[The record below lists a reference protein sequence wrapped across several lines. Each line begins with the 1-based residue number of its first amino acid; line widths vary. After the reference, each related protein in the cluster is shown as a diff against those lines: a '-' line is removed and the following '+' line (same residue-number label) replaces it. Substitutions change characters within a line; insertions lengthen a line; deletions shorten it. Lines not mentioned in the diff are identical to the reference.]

1 MFSTVQAKAY
11 SLDEFRGPRLRTT
24 SSSFSSSSNNSSD
37 QSFAKDW
44 KKSWKKNIVRS
55 KQNRTRI
62 RKGAKEVNGLS
73 SSRSRAIGVSES
85 DLRFAFRD
93 VGDFLGSF
101 GDEMDRM
108 SERGARQRLR
118 AIQKPTT
125 TNNNNN
131 NNTNKGYGGSSRKGS
146 GNDKTNDDKNADDE
160 AGVPKDVKTSF
171 EGESEDERIETNR
184 RRNFSLLEFTKR
196 RLVLFYVVVKT
207 LCMDS
212 FQMVVNVLRTRTA
225 KFLFSAAFFV
235 GTGFGIRTQHAKRHP
250 PPPTVKAVPYSTFLN
265 SVQKG
270 DVLKVKFEE
279 GTSRLL
285 FDVKPNSAMLVK
297 EKTNENVNTNTNA
310 NANTNINNNV
320 ITKRRYQT
328 RRVPGD
334 MNLIDR
340 LQKANVEFAA
350 VSPAI
355 STFASKG
362 ALATAFVWLP
372 IVPLLF
378 WLRGIVRKQNGLQDG
393 KKKKDARDDTKGPK
407 TTFKDVA
414 GVDEAKQELYELV
427 QMLRNEDR
435 YKEVR
440 HRLPAGCL
448 LVGPPG
454 TGKTLLARA
463 VAGEAGVAFFPVA
476 ASEFVELFV
485 GRGAARVRELFA
497 EARKKAPCVVFI
509 DELDAIGARRGAGL
523 NEERDQTL
531 NQMLVEMDGFNKA
544 AGVLVLAAT
553 NRPDA
558 LDPALTRPGR
568 LTRRVFVGPPTTSG
582 RAQILAVH
590 LRGMRL
596 REPMSQICETVAR
609 QTPGFTGAELANACN
624 EAALLAARNG
634 KDLCGIE
641 ELMEGVER
649 TRNGVGAGVW
659 GGGKV
664 DPSKVLG
671 DLRARFLGDFDDN
684 NDSGAGG
691 NDNNNNSSS
700 SSQRDSSSKFKSNNA
715 GSRKLKDEYLG
726 QGVSISQGPS

>member
-1 MFSTVQAKAY
+1 MAATRATTFSTRHHHRRRRRFV
-11 SLDEFRGPRLRTT
+11 
-24 SSSFSSSSNNSSD
+24 
-37 QSFAKDW
+37 
-44 KKSWKKNIVRS
+44 
-55 KQNRTRI
+55 
-62 RKGAKEVNGLS
+62 S
-73 SSRSRAIGVSES
+73 SSRCQKRSRHIRLLES
-85 DLRFAFRD
+85 I
-93 VGDFLGSF
+93 V
-101 GDEMDRM
+101 
-108 SERGARQRLR
+108 
-118 AIQKPTT
+118 IVPTT
-125 TNNNNN
+125 LQSKREYDDDDAFVVASGRNNDDFVVDDDDDG
-131 NNTNKGYGGSSRKGS
+131 TE
-146 GNDKTNDDKNADDE
+146 KTNDDAFSENKN
-160 AGVPKDVKTSF
+160 VPSDKVMHSF
-171 EGESEDERIETNR
+171 SEETEEEKMETNR
-184 RRNFSLLEFTKR
+184 RRNFSLIEFTKR
-196 RLVLFYVVVKT
+196 RVMLCLVVIKTIVVDAWRGIGWALKT
-207 LCMDS
+207 R
-212 FQMVVNVLRTRTA
+212 VA
-225 KFLFSAAFFV
+225 KFVLSAAFFI
-235 GTGFGIRTQHAKRHP
+235 GSGAGLRREHAKRHP
-250 PPPTVKAVPYSTFLN
+250 PAPAVKSVAYSTFLKA
-265 SVQKG
+265 VQKG
-270 DVLKVKFEE
+270 DVTKVRFEE
-279 GTSRLL
+279 GTTRLL
-285 FDVKPNSAMLVK
+285 FDVKESSSLVASNPTMKADAAVSATTLKKQHPPQQKYM
-297 EKTNENVNTNTNA
+297 
-310 NANTNINNNV
+310 
-320 ITKRRYQT
+320 KRRYQT
-328 RRVPGD
+328 RRLPNDVQ
-334 MNLIDR
+334 LIPK
-340 LQKANVEFAA
+340 LEKANVEFSA

-372 IVPLLF
+372 IIPLMF
-378 WLRGIVRKQNGLQDG
+378 WLRGIVRKQSGLQNG
-393 KKKKDARDDTKGPK
+393 KKKKNAQDDSKGPK

-427 QMLRNEDR
+427 QMLRNEER

-497 EARKKAPCVVFI
+497 EARKKSPCVVFI

-596 REPMSQICETVAR
+596 KEPLGQICEAVAR

-634 KDLCGIE
+634 KDACGYE

-659 GGGKV
+659 GGSKV
-664 DPSKVLG
+664 DPSKVLS
-671 DLRARFLGDFDDN
+671 DLRARFLGDFDVDGGTN
-684 NDSGAGG
+684 ILDANGSANTGGGESGSSPFAGVG
-691 NDNNNNSSS
+691 GVGG
-700 SSQRDSSSKFKSNNA
+700 A
-715 GSRKLKDEYLG
+715 PRKLKDEYLG

>member
-1 MFSTVQAKAY
+1 MGRRWFA
-11 SLDEFRGPRLRTT
+11 TT
-24 SSSFSSSSNNSSD
+24 ERD
-37 QSFAKDW
+37 
-44 KKSWKKNIVRS
+44 
-55 KQNRTRI
+55 
-62 RKGAKEVNGLS
+62 
-73 SSRSRAIGVSES
+73 
-85 DLRFAFRD
+85 D
-93 VGDFLGSF
+93 VGDV
-101 GDEMDRM
+101 DE
-108 SERGARQRLR
+108 A
-118 AIQKPTT
+118 
-125 TNNNNN
+125 
-131 NNTNKGYGGSSRKGS
+131 
-146 GNDKTNDDKNADDE
+146 KNADTTENDGFSNE
-160 AGVPKDVKTSF
+160 NNVPSDVMNSF
-171 EGESEDERIETNR
+171 SEETEEEKVETNR
-184 RRNFSLLEFTKR
+184 RRNFSLIDFTKR
-196 RLVLFYVVVKT
+196 RVTLFLVVMKT
-207 LCMDS
+207 VILDAWRA
-212 FQMVVNVLRTRTA
+212 VGWVLKTRLA
-225 KFLFSAAFFV
+225 KFVLSAAFFI
-235 GTGFGIRTQHAKRHP
+235 GSGAGIRREHAKRHP
-250 PPPTVKAVPYSTFLN
+250 PAPAVKSVAYSTFLKA
-265 SVQKG
+265 VQKG
-270 DVLKVKFEE
+270 DVTKVRFEE
-279 GTSRLL
+279 GTTRLL
-285 FDVKPNSAMLVK
+285 FDVKESSSLVASNPTTKADAAVSATTLKKQHPPQQKYM
-297 EKTNENVNTNTNA
+297 
-310 NANTNINNNV
+310 
-320 ITKRRYQT
+320 KRRYQT
-328 RRVPGD
+328 RRLPNDVQ
-334 MNLIDR
+334 LIPK
-340 LQKANVEFAA
+340 LEKANVEFSA

-372 IVPLLF
+372 IIPLMF
-378 WLRGIVRKQNGLQDG
+378 WLRGIVRKQSGLQNG
-393 KKKKDARDDTKGPK
+393 KKKKNAQDDSKGPK

-427 QMLRNEDR
+427 QMLRNEER

-497 EARKKAPCVVFI
+497 EARKKSPCVVFI

-596 REPMSQICETVAR
+596 KEPLGQICEAVAR

-634 KDLCGIE
+634 KEACGYE

-659 GGGKV
+659 GGSKV
-664 DPSKVLG
+664 DPSKVLS
-671 DLRARFLGDFDDN
+671 DLRARFLGDFDVDGTN
-684 NDSGAGG
+684 ILDANGSANGESGSLRFAGG
-691 NDNNNNSSS
+691 GGGGG
-700 SSQRDSSSKFKSNNA
+700 A
-715 GSRKLKDEYLG
+715 PRKLKDEYLG

>member
-1 MFSTVQAKAY
+1 MAATQRATTFFSTRHHCRRRRRFV
-11 SLDEFRGPRLRTT
+11 
-24 SSSFSSSSNNSSD
+24 
-37 QSFAKDW
+37 
-44 KKSWKKNIVRS
+44 
-55 KQNRTRI
+55 
-62 RKGAKEVNGLS
+62 S
-73 SSRSRAIGVSES
+73 SSRCQKRSRHIRLLES
-85 DLRFAFRD
+85 I
-93 VGDFLGSF
+93 V
-101 GDEMDRM
+101 
-108 SERGARQRLR
+108 
-118 AIQKPTT
+118 IVPTT
-125 TNNNNN
+125 LQSKREYDDDDAFVVASGRNNDDFVVDDDDDG
-131 NNTNKGYGGSSRKGS
+131 TE
-146 GNDKTNDDKNADDE
+146 KTNDDAFSENKN
-160 AGVPKDVKTSF
+160 VPSDKVMHSF
-171 EGESEDERIETNR
+171 SEETEEEKMETNR
-184 RRNFSLLEFTKR
+184 RRNFSLIEFTKR
-196 RLVLFYVVVKT
+196 RVMLCLVVIKT
-207 LCMDS
+207 IIVDAWRGIGWALK
-212 FQMVVNVLRTRTA
+212 TRVA
-225 KFLFSAAFFV
+225 KFVLSAAFFI
-235 GTGFGIRTQHAKRHP
+235 GSGAGLRREHAKRHP
-250 PPPTVKAVPYSTFLN
+250 PAPAVKSVAYSTFLKA
-265 SVQKG
+265 VQKG
-270 DVLKVKFEE
+270 DVTKVRFEE
-279 GTSRLL
+279 GTTRLL
-285 FDVKPNSAMLVK
+285 FDVKESSSLVASNPTMKADAAVSATTLKKQHPPQQKYM
-297 EKTNENVNTNTNA
+297 
-310 NANTNINNNV
+310 
-320 ITKRRYQT
+320 KRRYQT
-328 RRVPGD
+328 RRLPNDVQ
-334 MNLIDR
+334 LIPK
-340 LQKANVEFAA
+340 LEKANVEFSA

-372 IVPLLF
+372 IIPLMF
-378 WLRGIVRKQNGLQDG
+378 WLRGIVRKQSGLQNG
-393 KKKKDARDDTKGPK
+393 KKKKNAQDDSKGPK

-427 QMLRNEDR
+427 QMLRNEER

-497 EARKKAPCVVFI
+497 EARKKSPCVVFI

-596 REPMSQICETVAR
+596 KEPLGQICEAVAR

-634 KDLCGIE
+634 KDACGYE

-659 GGGKV
+659 GGSKV
-664 DPSKVLG
+664 DPSKVLS
-671 DLRARFLGDFDDN
+671 DLRARFLGDFDVDGGTN
-684 NDSGAGG
+684 ILDANGLANTGGGESGSSPFAGVG
-691 NDNNNNSSS
+691 GVGG
-700 SSQRDSSSKFKSNNA
+700 A
-715 GSRKLKDEYLG
+715 PRKLKDEYLG

>member
-1 MFSTVQAKAY
+1 MAATQRATTFFSTRHHCRRRRRFV
-11 SLDEFRGPRLRTT
+11 
-24 SSSFSSSSNNSSD
+24 
-37 QSFAKDW
+37 
-44 KKSWKKNIVRS
+44 
-55 KQNRTRI
+55 
-62 RKGAKEVNGLS
+62 S
-73 SSRSRAIGVSES
+73 SSRCQKRSRHIRLLES
-85 DLRFAFRD
+85 I
-93 VGDFLGSF
+93 V
-101 GDEMDRM
+101 
-108 SERGARQRLR
+108 
-118 AIQKPTT
+118 IVPTT
-125 TNNNNN
+125 LQSKREYDDDDAFVVASGRNNDDFVVDDDDDG
-131 NNTNKGYGGSSRKGS
+131 TE
-146 GNDKTNDDKNADDE
+146 KTNDDAFSENKN
-160 AGVPKDVKTSF
+160 VPSDKVMHSF
-171 EGESEDERIETNR
+171 SEETEEEKMETNR
-184 RRNFSLLEFTKR
+184 RRNFSLIEFTKR
-196 RLVLFYVVVKT
+196 RVMLCLVVIKTIVVDAWRGIGWALKT
-207 LCMDS
+207 R
-212 FQMVVNVLRTRTA
+212 VA
-225 KFLFSAAFFV
+225 KFVLSAAFFI
-235 GTGFGIRTQHAKRHP
+235 GSGAGLRREHAKRHP
-250 PPPTVKAVPYSTFLN
+250 PAPAVKSVAYSTFLKA
-265 SVQKG
+265 VQKG
-270 DVLKVKFEE
+270 DVTKVRFEE
-279 GTSRLL
+279 GTTRLL
-285 FDVKPNSAMLVK
+285 FDVKESSSLVASNPTMKADAAVSATTLKKQRPPQQKYM
-297 EKTNENVNTNTNA
+297 
-310 NANTNINNNV
+310 
-320 ITKRRYQT
+320 KRRYQT
-328 RRVPGD
+328 RRLPNDVQ
-334 MNLIDR
+334 LIPK
-340 LQKANVEFAA
+340 LEKANVEFSA

-372 IVPLLF
+372 IIPLMF
-378 WLRGIVRKQNGLQDG
+378 WLRGIVRKQSGLQNG
-393 KKKKDARDDTKGPK
+393 KKKKNAQDDSKGPK

-427 QMLRNEDR
+427 QMLRNEER

-497 EARKKAPCVVFI
+497 EARKKSPCVVFI

-596 REPMSQICETVAR
+596 KEPLGQICEAVAR

-634 KDLCGIE
+634 KDACGYE

-659 GGGKV
+659 GGSKV
-664 DPSKVLG
+664 DPSKVLS
-671 DLRARFLGDFDDN
+671 DLRARFLGDFDVDGGTN
-684 NDSGAGG
+684 ILDANGSANTGGGESGSSPFAGVG
-691 NDNNNNSSS
+691 GVGG
-700 SSQRDSSSKFKSNNA
+700 A
-715 GSRKLKDEYLG
+715 PRKLKDEYLG

>member
-1 MFSTVQAKAY
+1 MAATRAYTTFSTRFHHHHPNNTRRFVSSRCQKRSRQIRLLESIVIVPTTQSKREYDDDDAFVVAKA
-11 SLDEFRGPRLRTT
+11 
-24 SSSFSSSSNNSSD
+24 
-37 QSFAKDW
+37 
-44 KKSWKKNIVRS
+44 
-55 KQNRTRI
+55 
-62 RKGAKEVNGLS
+62 
-73 SSRSRAIGVSES
+73 
-85 DLRFAFRD
+85 
-93 VGDFLGSF
+93 
-101 GDEMDRM
+101 
-108 SERGARQRLR
+108 
-118 AIQKPTT
+118 TT
-125 TNNNNN
+125 TGRNDDDFVVDDDDGTEKTDDAFSENNPH
-131 NNTNKGYGGSSRKGS
+131 
-146 GNDKTNDDKNADDE
+146 DDDKNV
-160 AGVPKDVKTSF
+160 VPSDVMHSF
-171 EGESEDERIETNR
+171 SEETEEEKMETNR
-184 RRNFSLLEFTKR
+184 RRNFSLIEFTKR
-196 RLVLFYVVVKT
+196 RVMLCLVVIKTIVVDAWRGIGWALKT
-207 LCMDS
+207 R
-212 FQMVVNVLRTRTA
+212 VA
-225 KFLFSAAFFV
+225 KFVLSAAFFI
-235 GTGFGIRTQHAKRHP
+235 GSGAGLRREHAKRHP
-250 PPPTVKAVPYSTFLN
+250 PAPAVKSVAYSTFLKA
-265 SVQKG
+265 VQKG
-270 DVLKVKFEE
+270 DVTKVRFEE
-279 GTSRLL
+279 GTTRLL
-285 FDVKPNSAMLVK
+285 FDVKESSSLVASNPTMKADAAVSATTLKKQRPPQQKYM
-297 EKTNENVNTNTNA
+297 
-310 NANTNINNNV
+310 
-320 ITKRRYQT
+320 KRRYQT
-328 RRVPGD
+328 RRLPNDVQ
-334 MNLIDR
+334 LIPK
-340 LQKANVEFAA
+340 LEKANVEFSA

-372 IVPLLF
+372 IIPLMF
-378 WLRGIVRKQNGLQDG
+378 WLRGIVRKQSGLQNG
-393 KKKKDARDDTKGPK
+393 KKKKNAQDDSKGPK

-427 QMLRNEDR
+427 QMLRNEER

-497 EARKKAPCVVFI
+497 EARKKSPCVVFI

-596 REPMSQICETVAR
+596 KEPLGQICEAVAR

-634 KDLCGIE
+634 KDACGYE

-659 GGGKV
+659 GGSKV
-664 DPSKVLG
+664 DPSKVLS
-671 DLRARFLGDFDDN
+671 DLRARFLGDFDVDGGTN
-684 NDSGAGG
+684 ILDANGLANTGGGESGSSPFAGVG
-691 NDNNNNSSS
+691 GVGG
-700 SSQRDSSSKFKSNNA
+700 A
-715 GSRKLKDEYLG
+715 PRKLKDEYLG

>member
-1 MFSTVQAKAY
+1 MGAENASREVCVVGGVFYRERSGSSARTREAASAGAGGEERRVFDVFESGAERRRDESEIRRRDDEVTLRREGIVVVGRVESDDESGRRGLGDDFEKA
-11 SLDEFRGPRLRTT
+11 T
-24 SSSFSSSSNNSSD
+24 SSATEIHETKVPNETI
-37 QSFAKDW
+37 AKRRAVDS
-44 KKSWKKNIVRS
+44 KARKSKRGIL
-55 KQNRTRI
+55 
-62 RKGAKEVNGLS
+62 G
-73 SSRSRAIGVSES
+73 GVSCHLDVRVERRVSYRVRVAS
-85 DLRFAFRD
+85 DYPF
-93 VGDFLGSF
+93 
-101 GDEMDRM
+101 
-108 SERGARQRLR
+108 
-118 AIQKPTT
+118 
-125 TNNNNN
+125 
-131 NNTNKGYGGSSRKGS
+131 
-146 GNDKTNDDKNADDE
+146 
-160 AGVPKDVKTSF
+160 
-171 EGESEDERIETNR
+171 
-184 RRNFSLLEFTKR
+184 
-196 RLVLFYVVVKT
+196 
-207 LCMDS
+207 
-212 FQMVVNVLRTRTA
+212 NVL
-225 KFLFSAAFFV
+225 V
-235 GTGFGIRTQHAKRHP
+235 VRHRP
-250 PPPTVKAVPYSTFLN
+250 
-265 SVQKG
+265 
-270 DVLKVKFEE
+270 
-279 GTSRLL
+279 
-285 FDVKPNSAMLVK
+285 
-297 EKTNENVNTNTNA
+297 
-310 NANTNINNNV
+310 
-320 ITKRRYQT
+320 
-328 RRVPGD
+328 
-334 MNLIDR
+334 
-340 LQKANVEFAA
+340 
-350 VSPAI
+350 
-355 STFASKG
+355 
-362 ALATAFVWLP
+362 
-372 IVPLLF
+372 
-378 WLRGIVRKQNGLQDG
+378 KQSGLQNG
-393 KKKKDARDDTKGPK
+393 KKKKNAQDDSKGPK

-427 QMLRNEDR
+427 QMLRNEER

-497 EARKKAPCVVFI
+497 EARKKSPCVVFI

-596 REPMSQICETVAR
+596 KEPLGQICEAVAR

-634 KDLCGIE
+634 KDACGYE

-659 GGGKV
+659 GGSKV
-664 DPSKVLG
+664 DPSKVLS
-671 DLRARFLGDFDDN
+671 DLRARFLGDFDVDGGTN
-684 NDSGAGG
+684 ILDANGSANTGGGESGSSPFAGVG
-691 NDNNNNSSS
+691 GGG
-700 SSQRDSSSKFKSNNA
+700 A
-715 GSRKLKDEYLG
+715 PRKLKDEYLG

>member
-1 MFSTVQAKAY
+1 MLSRP
-11 SLDEFRGPRLRTT
+11 LP
-24 SSSFSSSSNNSSD
+24 SSSFLVHNRKRNQRLDASSSTCLLAPSASRTRGFIIRRETATASTRRRKRRANDVVLLESSRSAGVFASSSSSSRAPD
-37 QSFAKDW
+37 DAFGRDAHHHQLLLGKRVQLIASSSSF
-44 KKSWKKNIVRS
+44 RR
-55 KQNRTRI
+55 QNRTRTC
-62 RKGAKEVNGLS
+62 
-73 SSRSRAIGVSES
+73 AIKSTN
-85 DLRFAFRD
+85 D
-93 VGDFLGSF
+93 
-101 GDEMDRM
+101 
-108 SERGARQRLR
+108 
-118 AIQKPTT
+118 
-125 TNNNNN
+125 NNNNN
-131 NNTNKGYGGSSRKGS
+131 NNSNGKK
-146 GNDKTNDDKNADDE
+146 KNALKDE
-160 AGVPKDVKTSF
+160 SEKNKEEDPNVPSDVKNSF
-171 EGESEDERIETNR
+171 SEETEEEKFETNR

-196 RLVLFYVVVKT
+196 RVKLFFVIVQTVFSDAFKSVG
-207 LCMDS
+207 M
-212 FQMVVNVLRTRTA
+212 VLRTRLA
-225 KFLFSAAFFV
+225 KFILSLAFFV
-235 GTGFGIRTQHAKRHP
+235 GSGLGIRNEHAKRHP
-250 PPPTVKAVPYSTFLN
+250 PAPAVKSVPYSTFLK

-270 DVLKVKFEE
+270 EVTKVRFEE
-279 GTSRLL
+279 GTTRLL
-285 FDVKPNSAMLVK
+285 FDVKESSSLVLSSASSSSAKQATTEGASKQRGLQSTTTQKYM
-297 EKTNENVNTNTNA
+297 
-310 NANTNINNNV
+310 
-320 ITKRRYQT
+320 KRRYQT
-328 RRVPGD
+328 RRLPND
-334 MNLIDR
+334 LQLISK
-340 LQKANVEFAA
+340 LEKANVEFSA

-372 IVPLLF
+372 IIPLLF

-393 KKKKDARDDTKGPK
+393 KKKKDARDDSKGPK

-427 QMLRNEDR
+427 QMLRNEER

-596 REPMSQICETVAR
+596 KEPLGQICEAVAR

-634 KDLCGIE
+634 KDACGYE

-664 DPSKVLG
+664 DPSKVLS
-671 DLRARFLGDFDDN
+671 DLRARFLGDFDPLDT
-684 NDSGAGG
+684 
-691 NDNNNNSSS
+691 NNNNTSDTSNSS
-700 SSQRDSSSKFKSNNA
+700 DISNRGGRGGGG
-715 GSRKLKDEYLG
+715 GSRLKDEYLG

>member
-1 MFSTVQAKAY
+1 M
-11 SLDEFRGPRLRTT
+11 PRR
-24 SSSFSSSSNNSSD
+24 D
-37 QSFAKDW
+37 
-44 KKSWKKNIVRS
+44 KNDRRDAW
-55 KQNRTRI
+55 Q
-62 RKGAKEVNGLS
+62 G
-73 SSRSRAIGVSES
+73 IGVT
-85 DLRFAFRD
+85 L
-93 VGDFLGSF
+93 
-101 GDEMDRM
+101 
-108 SERGARQRLR
+108 
-118 AIQKPTT
+118 
-125 TNNNNN
+125 
-131 NNTNKGYGGSSRKGS
+131 
-146 GNDKTNDDKNADDE
+146 KTR
-160 AGVPKDVKTSF
+160 V
-171 EGESEDERIETNR
+171 
-184 RRNFSLLEFTKR
+184 
-196 RLVLFYVVVKT
+196 
-207 LCMDS
+207 
-212 FQMVVNVLRTRTA
+212 A
-225 KFLFSAAFFV
+225 KFVLSAAFSIGSGQV
-235 GTGFGIRTQHAKRHP
+235 LARTAASAAP
-250 PPPTVKAVPYSTFLN
+250 GEGVAYSTFLKA
-265 SVQKG
+265 VPKG
-270 DVLKVKFEE
+270 DVTKTRFE
-279 GTSRLL
+279 GTTRLL
-285 FDVKPNSAMLVK
+285 FDVKESSSLVASNPTMKADAAVSATTLKKQRPPQQKYM
-297 EKTNENVNTNTNA
+297 
-310 NANTNINNNV
+310 
-320 ITKRRYQT
+320 KRRYQT
-328 RRVPGD
+328 RRLPNDVQ
-334 MNLIDR
+334 LIPK
-340 LQKANVEFAA
+340 LEKANVEFSA

-372 IVPLLF
+372 IIPLMF
-378 WLRGIVRKQNGLQDG
+378 WLRGIVRKQSGLQNG
-393 KKKKDARDDTKGPK
+393 KKKKNAQDDSKGPK

-427 QMLRNEDR
+427 QMLRNEER

-497 EARKKAPCVVFI
+497 EARKKSPCVVFI

-596 REPMSQICETVAR
+596 KEPLGQICEAVAR

-634 KDLCGIE
+634 KDACGYE

-659 GGGKV
+659 GGSKV
-664 DPSKVLG
+664 DPSKVLS
-671 DLRARFLGDFDDN
+671 DLRARFLGDFDVDGGTN
-684 NDSGAGG
+684 ILDANGSANTGGGESGSSPLGTAASAARRE
-691 NDNNNNSSS
+691 NS
-700 SSQRDSSSKFKSNNA
+700 KTNIWVKA
-715 GSRKLKDEYLG
+715 
-726 QGVSISQGPS
+726 

>member
-1 MFSTVQAKAY
+1 MAATRATTFSTRHHCRRRRRFV
-11 SLDEFRGPRLRTT
+11 
-24 SSSFSSSSNNSSD
+24 
-37 QSFAKDW
+37 
-44 KKSWKKNIVRS
+44 
-55 KQNRTRI
+55 
-62 RKGAKEVNGLS
+62 S
-73 SSRSRAIGVSES
+73 SSRCQKRSRHIRLLES
-85 DLRFAFRD
+85 I
-93 VGDFLGSF
+93 V
-101 GDEMDRM
+101 
-108 SERGARQRLR
+108 
-118 AIQKPTT
+118 IVPTT
-125 TNNNNN
+125 LQSKREYDDDDAFVVASGRNNDDFVVDDDDDG
-131 NNTNKGYGGSSRKGS
+131 TE
-146 GNDKTNDDKNADDE
+146 KTNDDAFSENKN
-160 AGVPKDVKTSF
+160 VPSDKVMHSF
-171 EGESEDERIETNR
+171 SEETEEEKMETNR
-184 RRNFSLLEFTKR
+184 RRNFSLIEFTKR
-196 RLVLFYVVVKT
+196 RVMLCLVVIKTIVVDAWRGIGWALKT
-207 LCMDS
+207 R
-212 FQMVVNVLRTRTA
+212 VA
-225 KFLFSAAFFV
+225 KFVLSAAFFI
-235 GTGFGIRTQHAKRHP
+235 GSGAGLRREHAKRHP
-250 PPPTVKAVPYSTFLN
+250 PAPAVKSVAYSTFLKA
-265 SVQKG
+265 VQKG
-270 DVLKVKFEE
+270 DVTKVRFEE
-279 GTSRLL
+279 GTTRLL
-285 FDVKPNSAMLVK
+285 FDVKESSSLVASNPTMKADAAVSATTLKKQRPPQQKYM
-297 EKTNENVNTNTNA
+297 
-310 NANTNINNNV
+310 
-320 ITKRRYQT
+320 KRRYQT
-328 RRVPGD
+328 RRLPNDVQ
-334 MNLIDR
+334 LIPK
-340 LQKANVEFAA
+340 LEKANVEFSA

-372 IVPLLF
+372 IIPLMF
-378 WLRGIVRKQNGLQDG
+378 WLRGIVRKQSGLQNG
-393 KKKKDARDDTKGPK
+393 KKKKNAQDDSKGPK

-427 QMLRNEDR
+427 QMLRNEER

-497 EARKKAPCVVFI
+497 EARKKSPCVVFI

-596 REPMSQICETVAR
+596 KEPLGQICEAVAR

-634 KDLCGIE
+634 KDACGYE

-659 GGGKV
+659 GGSKV
-664 DPSKVLG
+664 DPSKVLS
-671 DLRARFLGDFDDN
+671 DLRARFLGDFDVDGGTN
-684 NDSGAGG
+684 ILDANGSANTGGGESGSSPFAGVG
-691 NDNNNNSSS
+691 GVGG
-700 SSQRDSSSKFKSNNA
+700 A
-715 GSRKLKDEYLG
+715 PRKLKDEYLG

>member
-1 MFSTVQAKAY
+1 MVMAATRA
-11 SLDEFRGPRLRTT
+11 TT
-24 SSSFSSSSNNSSD
+24 LTTTLCLSSFSKSRCFHPNNT
-37 QSFAKDW
+37 
-44 KKSWKKNIVRS
+44 N
-55 KQNRTRI
+55 
-62 RKGAKEVNGLS
+62 
-73 SSRSRAIGVSES
+73 
-85 DLRFAFRD
+85 
-93 VGDFLGSF
+93 
-101 GDEMDRM
+101 
-108 SERGARQRLR
+108 
-118 AIQKPTT
+118 
-125 TNNNNN
+125 TNNNRFCRRQSRFV
-131 NNTNKGYGGSSRKGS
+131 SSRQRRRSRRLESSAFVVATTTKGRREDDNVVDDDVTTEKDYDDDAFS
-146 GNDKTNDDKNADDE
+146 TKNENQPIIDDK
-160 AGVPKDVKTSF
+160 VPSDVIESF
-171 EGESEDERIETNR
+171 SEETEEEKVETNR
-184 RRNFSLLEFTKR
+184 RRNFSLIEFTKR
-196 RLVLFYVVVKT
+196 RVTLFLVVIKT
-207 LCMDS
+207 VIVDAWRGIGWALK
-212 FQMVVNVLRTRTA
+212 TRLA
-225 KFLFSAAFFV
+225 KFVLAAAFFI
-235 GTGFGIRTQHAKRHP
+235 GSGAGLRREHAKRHP
-250 PPPTVKAVPYSTFLN
+250 PAPAVKSVAYSTFLKA
-265 SVQKG
+265 VQKG
-270 DVLKVKFEE
+270 DVTKVRFEE
-279 GTSRLL
+279 GTTRLL
-285 FDVKPNSAMLVK
+285 FDVKESSSLVASNPTTKADAAVSATTLKKQHPPQQKYM
-297 EKTNENVNTNTNA
+297 
-310 NANTNINNNV
+310 
-320 ITKRRYQT
+320 KRRYQT
-328 RRVPGD
+328 RRLPNDVQ
-334 MNLIDR
+334 LIPK
-340 LQKANVEFAA
+340 LEKANVEFSA

-372 IVPLLF
+372 IIPLMF
-378 WLRGIVRKQNGLQDG
+378 WLRGIVRKQSGLQNG
-393 KKKKDARDDTKGPK
+393 KKKKNAQDDSKGPK

-427 QMLRNEDR
+427 QMLRNEER

-497 EARKKAPCVVFI
+497 EARKKSPCVVFI

-596 REPMSQICETVAR
+596 KEPLGQICEAVAR

-634 KDLCGIE
+634 KEACGYE

-659 GGGKV
+659 GGSKV
-664 DPSKVLG
+664 DPSKVLS
-671 DLRARFLGDFDDN
+671 DLRARFLGDFDVDGTN
-684 NDSGAGG
+684 ILDANGSANGGEGVGGGGGLGGAP
-691 NDNNNNSSS
+691 
-700 SSQRDSSSKFKSNNA
+700 
-715 GSRKLKDEYLG
+715 RKLKDEYLG

>member
-1 MFSTVQAKAY
+1 MLSRPL
-11 SLDEFRGPRLRTT
+11 S
-24 SSSFSSSSNNSSD
+24 SSSFLVHNRKRNQRLDASSSTCLLAPSASRTRGFIIRRETATASTRRRKRRANDVVLLESSRSARVFASSSSSSRAPD
-37 QSFAKDW
+37 DAFGRDAHHHQLLLGKRVQLIASSSSF
-44 KKSWKKNIVRS
+44 RR
-55 KQNRTRI
+55 QNRTRTC
-62 RKGAKEVNGLS
+62 
-73 SSRSRAIGVSES
+73 AIKSTN
-85 DLRFAFRD
+85 D
-93 VGDFLGSF
+93 
-101 GDEMDRM
+101 
-108 SERGARQRLR
+108 
-118 AIQKPTT
+118 
-125 TNNNNN
+125 NNNNN
-131 NNTNKGYGGSSRKGS
+131 NNSNGKK
-146 GNDKTNDDKNADDE
+146 KNALKDE
-160 AGVPKDVKTSF
+160 SEKNKEEDPNVPSDVKNSF
-171 EGESEDERIETNR
+171 SEETEEEKFETNR

-196 RLVLFYVVVKT
+196 RVKLFFVIVQTVFSDAFKSVG
-207 LCMDS
+207 M
-212 FQMVVNVLRTRTA
+212 VLRTRLA
-225 KFLFSAAFFV
+225 KFILSLAFFV
-235 GTGFGIRTQHAKRHP
+235 GSGLGIRNEHAKRHP
-250 PPPTVKAVPYSTFLN
+250 PAPAVKSVPYSTFLK

-270 DVLKVKFEE
+270 EVTKVRFEE
-279 GTSRLL
+279 GTTRLL
-285 FDVKPNSAMLVK
+285 FDVKESSSLVLSSASSSSAKQATTEGASKQRVLQSTTTQKYM
-297 EKTNENVNTNTNA
+297 
-310 NANTNINNNV
+310 
-320 ITKRRYQT
+320 KRRYQT
-328 RRVPGD
+328 RRLPND
-334 MNLIDR
+334 LQLISK
-340 LQKANVEFAA
+340 LEKANVEFSA

-372 IVPLLF
+372 IIPLLF

-393 KKKKDARDDTKGPK
+393 KKKKDARDDSKGPK

-427 QMLRNEDR
+427 QMLRNEER

-596 REPMSQICETVAR
+596 KEPLGQICEAVAR

-634 KDLCGIE
+634 KDACGYE

-664 DPSKVLG
+664 DPSKVLS
-671 DLRARFLGDFDDN
+671 DLRARFLGDFDPLDT
-684 NDSGAGG
+684 
-691 NDNNNNSSS
+691 NNNNTSDTSNSS
-700 SSQRDSSSKFKSNNA
+700 DISNRGGRGGGG
-715 GSRKLKDEYLG
+715 GSRLKDEYLG

>member
-1 MFSTVQAKAY
+1 MLSRP
-11 SLDEFRGPRLRTT
+11 LP
-24 SSSFSSSSNNSSD
+24 SSSFLVRNRNQRLDASTCLLAPSSSSRTRGFIIRRETATAWTRRRKRRANDVVLLEGFSRSAGVFASCSSSSRAPD
-37 QSFAKDW
+37 DDAFGRDAHHHHHQLLLGKRVQLNASSSSF
-44 KKSWKKNIVRS
+44 RR
-55 KQNRTRI
+55 QNRTRT
-62 RKGAKEVNGLS
+62 
-73 SSRSRAIGVSES
+73 RAIKSAN
-85 DLRFAFRD
+85 D
-93 VGDFLGSF
+93 
-101 GDEMDRM
+101 
-108 SERGARQRLR
+108 
-118 AIQKPTT
+118 
-125 TNNNNN
+125 NNNNN
-131 NNTNKGYGGSSRKGS
+131 NGKK
-146 GNDKTNDDKNADDE
+146 KNALKDE
-160 AGVPKDVKTSF
+160 NEKDKEEDPNVPSDVKNSF
-171 EGESEDERIETNR
+171 SEETEEEKFETNR

-196 RLVLFYVVVKT
+196 RVKLFFVIVQTVFSDAFKSVG
-207 LCMDS
+207 M
-212 FQMVVNVLRTRTA
+212 VLRTRLA
-225 KFLFSAAFFV
+225 KFILSLAFFV
-235 GTGFGIRTQHAKRHP
+235 GSGLGIRNEHAKRHP
-250 PPPTVKAVPYSTFLN
+250 PAPAVKSVPYSTFLK

-270 DVLKVKFEE
+270 EVTKVRFEE
-279 GTSRLL
+279 GTTRLL
-285 FDVKPNSAMLVK
+285 FDVKESSSLVLSSASSSSAKQATTEGASKQRGLQSTTTQKYM
-297 EKTNENVNTNTNA
+297 
-310 NANTNINNNV
+310 
-320 ITKRRYQT
+320 KRRYQT
-328 RRVPGD
+328 RRLPND
-334 MNLIDR
+334 LQLISK
-340 LQKANVEFAA
+340 LEKANVEFSA

-372 IVPLLF
+372 IIPLLF

-393 KKKKDARDDTKGPK
+393 KKKKNARDDSKGPK

-427 QMLRNEDR
+427 QMLRNEER

-596 REPMSQICETVAR
+596 KEPLGQICEAVAR

-634 KDLCGIE
+634 KDACGYE

-664 DPSKVLG
+664 DPSKVLS
-671 DLRARFLGDFDDN
+671 DLRARFLGDFDPLDT
-684 NDSGAGG
+684 
-691 NDNNNNSSS
+691 NNNNNTSDTSNSS
-700 SSQRDSSSKFKSNNA
+700 DISNRGGRGGGGG
-715 GSRKLKDEYLG
+715 GSRLKDEYLG

>member
-1 MFSTVQAKAY
+1 MSYLLSPKIRQKSSHRIHQKSTRLALCCAVLSAKTHKSDDLMATTRIATTFFSTRHHCRRRRRFV
-11 SLDEFRGPRLRTT
+11 
-24 SSSFSSSSNNSSD
+24 
-37 QSFAKDW
+37 
-44 KKSWKKNIVRS
+44 
-55 KQNRTRI
+55 
-62 RKGAKEVNGLS
+62 S
-73 SSRSRAIGVSES
+73 SSRCQKRSRHIRLLES
-85 DLRFAFRD
+85 I
-93 VGDFLGSF
+93 V
-101 GDEMDRM
+101 
-108 SERGARQRLR
+108 
-118 AIQKPTT
+118 IVPTT
-125 TNNNNN
+125 LQSKREYDDDDAFVVASGRNNDDFVVDDDDDG
-131 NNTNKGYGGSSRKGS
+131 TE
-146 GNDKTNDDKNADDE
+146 KTNDDAFSENKN
-160 AGVPKDVKTSF
+160 VPSDKVMHSF
-171 EGESEDERIETNR
+171 SEETEEEKMETNR
-184 RRNFSLLEFTKR
+184 RRNFSLIEFTKR
-196 RLVLFYVVVKT
+196 RVMLCLVVIKTIVVDAWRGIGWALKT
-207 LCMDS
+207 R
-212 FQMVVNVLRTRTA
+212 VA
-225 KFLFSAAFFV
+225 KFVLSAAFFI
-235 GTGFGIRTQHAKRHP
+235 GSGAGLRREHAKRHP
-250 PPPTVKAVPYSTFLN
+250 PAPAVKSVAYSTFLKA
-265 SVQKG
+265 VQKG
-270 DVLKVKFEE
+270 DVTKVRFEE
-279 GTSRLL
+279 GTTRLL
-285 FDVKPNSAMLVK
+285 FDVKESSSLVASNPTIKADAAVSATTLKKQHPPQQKYM
-297 EKTNENVNTNTNA
+297 
-310 NANTNINNNV
+310 
-320 ITKRRYQT
+320 KRRYQT
-328 RRVPGD
+328 RRLPNDVQ
-334 MNLIDR
+334 LIPK
-340 LQKANVEFAA
+340 LEKANVEFSA

-372 IVPLLF
+372 IIPLMF
-378 WLRGIVRKQNGLQDG
+378 WLRGIVRKQSGLQNG
-393 KKKKDARDDTKGPK
+393 KKKKNAQDDSKGPK

-427 QMLRNEDR
+427 QMLRNEER

-497 EARKKAPCVVFI
+497 EARKKSPCVVFI

-596 REPMSQICETVAR
+596 KEPLGQICEAVAR

-634 KDLCGIE
+634 KDACGYE

-659 GGGKV
+659 GGSKV
-664 DPSKVLG
+664 DPSKVLS
-671 DLRARFLGDFDDN
+671 DLRARFLGDFDVDGGTN
-684 NDSGAGG
+684 ILDANGSANTGGGESGSSPFAGVG
-691 NDNNNNSSS
+691 GVGG
-700 SSQRDSSSKFKSNNA
+700 A
-715 GSRKLKDEYLG
+715 PRKLKDEYLG

>member
-1 MFSTVQAKAY
+1 MMMAATRA
-11 SLDEFRGPRLRTT
+11 TT
-24 SSSFSSSSNNSSD
+24 LTTTLCLSSFSKSRCFHPNNT
-37 QSFAKDW
+37 
-44 KKSWKKNIVRS
+44 N
-55 KQNRTRI
+55 
-62 RKGAKEVNGLS
+62 
-73 SSRSRAIGVSES
+73 
-85 DLRFAFRD
+85 
-93 VGDFLGSF
+93 
-101 GDEMDRM
+101 
-108 SERGARQRLR
+108 
-118 AIQKPTT
+118 
-125 TNNNNN
+125 TNNNRFCRRQSRFV
-131 NNTNKGYGGSSRKGS
+131 SSRQRRRSRRLESSAFVVATKTKGRREDDNVVDDDVTTEKDYDDDAFS
-146 GNDKTNDDKNADDE
+146 TKNENHPIDDK
-160 AGVPKDVKTSF
+160 VPSDVIESF
-171 EGESEDERIETNR
+171 SEETEEEKVETNR
-184 RRNFSLLEFTKR
+184 RRNFSLIEFTKR
-196 RLVLFYVVVKT
+196 RVTLFLVVIKT
-207 LCMDS
+207 VIVDAWRGIGWALK
-212 FQMVVNVLRTRTA
+212 TRLA
-225 KFLFSAAFFV
+225 KFVLAAAFFI
-235 GTGFGIRTQHAKRHP
+235 GSGAGLRREHAKRHP
-250 PPPTVKAVPYSTFLN
+250 PAPAVKSVAYSTFLKA
-265 SVQKG
+265 VQKG
-270 DVLKVKFEE
+270 DVTKVRFEE
-279 GTSRLL
+279 GTTRLL
-285 FDVKPNSAMLVK
+285 FDVKESSSLVASNPTTKADAAVSATTLKKQHPPQQKYM
-297 EKTNENVNTNTNA
+297 
-310 NANTNINNNV
+310 
-320 ITKRRYQT
+320 KRRYQT
-328 RRVPGD
+328 RRLPNDVQ
-334 MNLIDR
+334 LIPK
-340 LQKANVEFAA
+340 LEKANVEFSA

-372 IVPLLF
+372 IIPLMF
-378 WLRGIVRKQNGLQDG
+378 WLRGIVRKQSGLQNG
-393 KKKKDARDDTKGPK
+393 KKKKNAQDDSKGPK

-427 QMLRNEDR
+427 QMLRNEER

-497 EARKKAPCVVFI
+497 EARKKSPCVVFI

-596 REPMSQICETVAR
+596 KEPLGQICEAVAR

-634 KDLCGIE
+634 KEACGYE

-659 GGGKV
+659 GGSKV
-664 DPSKVLG
+664 DPSKVLS
-671 DLRARFLGDFDDN
+671 DLRARFLGDFDVDGTN
-684 NDSGAGG
+684 ILDANGSANGGESGGG
-691 NDNNNNSSS
+691 GLGG
-700 SSQRDSSSKFKSNNA
+700 A
-715 GSRKLKDEYLG
+715 PRKLKDEYLG

>member
-1 MFSTVQAKAY
+1 MMMAATRA
-11 SLDEFRGPRLRTT
+11 TT
-24 SSSFSSSSNNSSD
+24 LTTTLCLSSFSKSRCFHPNNT
-37 QSFAKDW
+37 
-44 KKSWKKNIVRS
+44 N
-55 KQNRTRI
+55 
-62 RKGAKEVNGLS
+62 
-73 SSRSRAIGVSES
+73 
-85 DLRFAFRD
+85 
-93 VGDFLGSF
+93 
-101 GDEMDRM
+101 
-108 SERGARQRLR
+108 
-118 AIQKPTT
+118 
-125 TNNNNN
+125 TNNNRFCRRQSRFV
-131 NNTNKGYGGSSRKGS
+131 SSRQRRRSRRLESSAFVVATTTKGRREDDNVVDDDVTTEKDYDDAFS
-146 GNDKTNDDKNADDE
+146 TKNENHPIDDK
-160 AGVPKDVKTSF
+160 VPSDVIESF
-171 EGESEDERIETNR
+171 SEETEEEKVETNR
-184 RRNFSLLEFTKR
+184 RRNFSLIEFTKR
-196 RLVLFYVVVKT
+196 RVTLFLVVIKT
-207 LCMDS
+207 VIVDAWRGIGWALK
-212 FQMVVNVLRTRTA
+212 TRLA
-225 KFLFSAAFFV
+225 KFVLAAAFFI
-235 GTGFGIRTQHAKRHP
+235 GSGAGLRREHAKRHP
-250 PPPTVKAVPYSTFLN
+250 PAPAVKSVAYSTFLKA
-265 SVQKG
+265 VQKG
-270 DVLKVKFEE
+270 DVTKVRFEE
-279 GTSRLL
+279 GTTRLL
-285 FDVKPNSAMLVK
+285 FDVKESSSLVASNPTTKADAAVSATTLKKQHPPQQKYM
-297 EKTNENVNTNTNA
+297 
-310 NANTNINNNV
+310 
-320 ITKRRYQT
+320 KRRYQT
-328 RRVPGD
+328 RRLPNDVQ
-334 MNLIDR
+334 LIPK
-340 LQKANVEFAA
+340 LEKANVEFSA

-372 IVPLLF
+372 IIPLMF
-378 WLRGIVRKQNGLQDG
+378 WLRGIVRKQSGLQNG
-393 KKKKDARDDTKGPK
+393 KKKKNAQDDSKGPK

-427 QMLRNEDR
+427 QMLRNEER

-497 EARKKAPCVVFI
+497 EARKKSPCVVFI

-596 REPMSQICETVAR
+596 KEPLGQICEAVAR

-634 KDLCGIE
+634 KEACGYE

-659 GGGKV
+659 GGSKV
-664 DPSKVLG
+664 DPSKVLS
-671 DLRARFLGDFDDN
+671 DLRARFLGDFDVDGTN
-684 NDSGAGG
+684 ILDANGSANGGESGGG
-691 NDNNNNSSS
+691 GLGG
-700 SSQRDSSSKFKSNNA
+700 A
-715 GSRKLKDEYLG
+715 PRKLKDEYLG

>member
-1 MFSTVQAKAY
+1 MLSRPLSSSSLFVHKNQRLDALSSSTCLLAP
-11 SLDEFRGPRLRTT
+11 SSSSSSRRTT
-24 SSSFSSSSNNSSD
+24 RGFILLRRETALTASTRRRRRANVVFENRRSSAGVFASFSSSRALD
-37 QSFAKDW
+37 GDFFGRDAHHHQLLLLGKR
-44 KKSWKKNIVRS
+44 VH
-55 KQNRTRI
+55 
-62 RKGAKEVNGLS
+62 S
-73 SSRSRAIGVSES
+73 SSSSFRRQNGRRTCAI
-85 DLRFAFRD
+85 
-93 VGDFLGSF
+93 
-101 GDEMDRM
+101 
-108 SERGARQRLR
+108 
-118 AIQKPTT
+118 KT
-125 TNNNNN
+125 TNNNSNN
-131 NNTNKGYGGSSRKGS
+131 S
-146 GNDKTNDDKNADDE
+146 NDKKKNKNALKDE
-160 AGVPKDVKTSF
+160 NEKNKEEDPNVPSDVKNSF
-171 EGESEDERIETNR
+171 SEETEEEKFETNR

-196 RLVLFYVVVKT
+196 RVKLFLVIVQTVFSDAFKSVG
-207 LCMDS
+207 M
-212 FQMVVNVLRTRTA
+212 VLRTRLA
-225 KFLFSAAFFV
+225 KFILSLAFFV
-235 GTGFGIRTQHAKRHP
+235 GSGLGIRNEHAKRHP
-250 PPPTVKAVPYSTFLN
+250 PAPAVKSVPYSTFLK

-270 DVLKVKFEE
+270 EVTKVRFEE
-279 GTSRLL
+279 GTTRLL
-285 FDVKPNSAMLVK
+285 FDVKESSSLVLSSASSSSAKQATTEGASKQRGLQSTTTQKYM
-297 EKTNENVNTNTNA
+297 
-310 NANTNINNNV
+310 
-320 ITKRRYQT
+320 KRRYQT
-328 RRVPGD
+328 RRLPND
-334 MNLIDR
+334 LQLISK
-340 LQKANVEFAA
+340 LEKANVEFSA

-372 IVPLLF
+372 IIPLLF

-393 KKKKDARDDTKGPK
+393 KKKKDARDDSKGPK

-427 QMLRNEDR
+427 QMLRNEER

-596 REPMSQICETVAR
+596 KEPLGQICEAVAR

-634 KDLCGIE
+634 KDACGYE

-664 DPSKVLG
+664 DPSKVLS
-671 DLRARFLGDFDDN
+671 DLRARFLGDFDPLDT
-684 NDSGAGG
+684 
-691 NDNNNNSSS
+691 NNNNNNNTSDTS
-700 SSQRDSSSKFKSNNA
+700 DSSDISNRGGRGGG
-715 GSRKLKDEYLG
+715 GSRLKDEYLG

>member
-1 MFSTVQAKAY
+1 MLSRPL
-11 SLDEFRGPRLRTT
+11 S
-24 SSSFSSSSNNSSD
+24 SSSFLVHNRKRNQRLDASSSTCLLAPSASRTRGFIIRRETATASTRRRKRRANDVVLLESSRSARVFASSSSSSRAPD
-37 QSFAKDW
+37 DAFGRDAHHHQLLLGKRVQLIASSSSF
-44 KKSWKKNIVRS
+44 RR
-55 KQNRTRI
+55 QNRTRTC
-62 RKGAKEVNGLS
+62 
-73 SSRSRAIGVSES
+73 AIKSTN
-85 DLRFAFRD
+85 D
-93 VGDFLGSF
+93 
-101 GDEMDRM
+101 
-108 SERGARQRLR
+108 
-118 AIQKPTT
+118 
-125 TNNNNN
+125 NNNNN
-131 NNTNKGYGGSSRKGS
+131 NNSNGKK
-146 GNDKTNDDKNADDE
+146 KNALKDE
-160 AGVPKDVKTSF
+160 SEKNKEEDPNVPSDVKNSF
-171 EGESEDERIETNR
+171 SEETEEEKFETNR

-196 RLVLFYVVVKT
+196 RVKLFFVIVQTVFSDAFKSVG
-207 LCMDS
+207 M
-212 FQMVVNVLRTRTA
+212 VLRTRLA
-225 KFLFSAAFFV
+225 KFILSLAFFV
-235 GTGFGIRTQHAKRHP
+235 GSGLGIRNEHAKRHP
-250 PPPTVKAVPYSTFLN
+250 PAPAVKSVPYSTFLK

-270 DVLKVKFEE
+270 EVTKVRFEE
-279 GTSRLL
+279 GTTRLL
-285 FDVKPNSAMLVK
+285 FDVKESSSLVLSSASSSSAKQATTEGASKQRGLQSTTTQKYM
-297 EKTNENVNTNTNA
+297 
-310 NANTNINNNV
+310 
-320 ITKRRYQT
+320 KRRYQT
-328 RRVPGD
+328 RRLPND
-334 MNLIDR
+334 LQLISK
-340 LQKANVEFAA
+340 LEKANVEFSA

-372 IVPLLF
+372 IIPLLF

-393 KKKKDARDDTKGPK
+393 KKKKDARDDSKGPK

-427 QMLRNEDR
+427 QMLRNEER

-596 REPMSQICETVAR
+596 KEPLGQICEAVAR

-634 KDLCGIE
+634 KDACGYE

-664 DPSKVLG
+664 DPSKVLS
-671 DLRARFLGDFDDN
+671 DLRARFLGDFDPLDT
-684 NDSGAGG
+684 
-691 NDNNNNSSS
+691 NNNNTSDTSNSS
-700 SSQRDSSSKFKSNNA
+700 DISNRGGRGGGG
-715 GSRKLKDEYLG
+715 GSRLKDEYLG

>member
-1 MFSTVQAKAY
+1 MMAATRA
-11 SLDEFRGPRLRTT
+11 TT
-24 SSSFSSSSNNSSD
+24 LTTTTCLSSFS
-37 QSFAKDW
+37 K
-44 KKSWKKNIVRS
+44 
-55 KQNRTRI
+55 
-62 RKGAKEVNGLS
+62 
-73 SSRSRAIGVSES
+73 SSRC
-85 DLRFAFRD
+85 FH
-93 VGDFLGSF
+93 
-101 GDEMDRM
+101 
-108 SERGARQRLR
+108 
-118 AIQKPTT
+118 P
-125 TNNNNN
+125 
-131 NNTNKGYGGSSRKGS
+131 NNTNTTNRFCRHQSRFVSSRQRRRSRRLESSAFVVATTTKGRREEDDVVDDDVTTEKDYDDAFS
-146 GNDKTNDDKNADDE
+146 TKNENHPIDDK
-160 AGVPKDVKTSF
+160 VPSDVIESF
-171 EGESEDERIETNR
+171 SEETEEEKVETNR
-184 RRNFSLLEFTKR
+184 RRNFSLIEFTKR
-196 RLVLFYVVVKT
+196 RVTLFLVVIKT
-207 LCMDS
+207 VIVDAWRGIGWALK
-212 FQMVVNVLRTRTA
+212 TRLA
-225 KFLFSAAFFV
+225 KFVLAAAFFI
-235 GTGFGIRTQHAKRHP
+235 GSGAGLRREHAKRHP
-250 PPPTVKAVPYSTFLN
+250 PAPAVKSVAYSTFLKA
-265 SVQKG
+265 VQKG
-270 DVLKVKFEE
+270 DVTKVRFEE
-279 GTSRLL
+279 GTTRLL
-285 FDVKPNSAMLVK
+285 FDVKESSSLVASNPTTKADAAVSATTLKKQHPPQQKYM
-297 EKTNENVNTNTNA
+297 
-310 NANTNINNNV
+310 
-320 ITKRRYQT
+320 KRRYQT
-328 RRVPGD
+328 RRLPNDVQ
-334 MNLIDR
+334 LIPK
-340 LQKANVEFAA
+340 LEKANVEFSA

-372 IVPLLF
+372 IIPLMF
-378 WLRGIVRKQNGLQDG
+378 WLRGIVRKQSGLQNG
-393 KKKKDARDDTKGPK
+393 KKKKNAQDDSKGPK

-427 QMLRNEDR
+427 QMLRNEER

-497 EARKKAPCVVFI
+497 EARKKSPCVVFI

-596 REPMSQICETVAR
+596 KEPLGQICEAVAR

-634 KDLCGIE
+634 KEACGYE

-659 GGGKV
+659 GGSKV
-664 DPSKVLG
+664 DPSKVLS
-671 DLRARFLGDFDDN
+671 DLRARFLGDFDVDGTN
-684 NDSGAGG
+684 ILDANGSANGGESGGG
-691 NDNNNNSSS
+691 GGLGG
-700 SSQRDSSSKFKSNNA
+700 A
-715 GSRKLKDEYLG
+715 PRKLKDEYLG

>member
-1 MFSTVQAKAY
+1 VALFLVVMKTVFTDVFKAVGAV
-11 SLDEFRGPRLRTT
+11 LKTRL
-24 SSSFSSSSNNSSD
+24 
-37 QSFAKDW
+37 
-44 KKSWKKNIVRS
+44 
-55 KQNRTRI
+55 
-62 RKGAKEVNGLS
+62 
-73 SSRSRAIGVSES
+73 
-85 DLRFAFRD
+85 
-93 VGDFLGSF
+93 
-101 GDEMDRM
+101 
-108 SERGARQRLR
+108 
-118 AIQKPTT
+118 
-125 TNNNNN
+125 
-131 NNTNKGYGGSSRKGS
+131 
-146 GNDKTNDDKNADDE
+146 
-160 AGVPKDVKTSF
+160 
-171 EGESEDERIETNR
+171 
-184 RRNFSLLEFTKR
+184 
-196 RLVLFYVVVKT
+196 
-207 LCMDS
+207 
-212 FQMVVNVLRTRTA
+212 A
-225 KFLFSAAFFV
+225 KFVLSAAFFV
-235 GTGFGIRTQHAKRHP
+235 GSGLGIRSEHAKRHP
-250 PPPTVKAVPYSTFLN
+250 PAPAVKSVPYSTFLK

-270 DVLKVKFEE
+270 EVTKVRFEE
-279 GTSRLL
+279 GTTRLL
-285 FDVKPNSAMLVK
+285 FDVKETSSLVVSSPAK
-297 EKTNENVNTNTNA
+297 ATMEAASKRQQPPA
-310 NANTNINNNV
+310 QKYM
-320 ITKRRYQT
+320 KRRYQT
-328 RRVPGD
+328 RRLPND
-334 MNLIDR
+334 LQLIPK
-340 LQKANVEFAA
+340 LEKANVEFSA

-372 IVPLLF
+372 IIPLLF

-393 KKKKDARDDTKGPK
+393 KKKKDARDDSKGPK

-427 QMLRNEDR
+427 QMLRNEER

-596 REPMSQICETVAR
+596 KEPLGQICEAIAR

-634 KDLCGIE
+634 KDACGYE

-664 DPSKVLG
+664 DPSKVLS
-671 DLRARFLGDFDDN
+671 DLRARFLGDFDDLDN
-684 NDSGAGG
+684 TTTNTNDS
-691 NDNNNNSSS
+691 
-700 SSQRDSSSKFKSNNA
+700 DSDDSNT
-715 GSRKLKDEYLG
+715 SRRKLKDEYLG

>member
-1 MFSTVQAKAY
+1 MDDDVTTEKDYDGDAFSTKNNENHPIDDKVP
-11 SLDEFRGPRLRTT
+11 SDVIE
-24 SSSFSSSSNNSSD
+24 SFSEETEEE
-37 QSFAKDW
+37 K
-44 KKSWKKNIVRS
+44 V
-55 KQNRTRI
+55 
-62 RKGAKEVNGLS
+62 
-73 SSRSRAIGVSES
+73 
-85 DLRFAFRD
+85 
-93 VGDFLGSF
+93 
-101 GDEMDRM
+101 
-108 SERGARQRLR
+108 
-118 AIQKPTT
+118 
-125 TNNNNN
+125 
-131 NNTNKGYGGSSRKGS
+131 
-146 GNDKTNDDKNADDE
+146 
-160 AGVPKDVKTSF
+160 
-171 EGESEDERIETNR
+171 ETNR
-184 RRNFSLLEFTKR
+184 RRNFSLIEFTKR
-196 RLVLFYVVVKT
+196 RVTLFLVVIKT
-207 LCMDS
+207 VIVDAWRGIGWALK
-212 FQMVVNVLRTRTA
+212 TRLA
-225 KFLFSAAFFV
+225 KFVLAAAFFI
-235 GTGFGIRTQHAKRHP
+235 GSGAGLRREHAKRHP
-250 PPPTVKAVPYSTFLN
+250 PAPAVKSVAYSTFLKA
-265 SVQKG
+265 VQKG
-270 DVLKVKFEE
+270 DVTKVRFEE
-279 GTSRLL
+279 GTTRLL
-285 FDVKPNSAMLVK
+285 FDVKESSSLVASNPTTKADAAVSATTLKKQHPPQQKYM
-297 EKTNENVNTNTNA
+297 
-310 NANTNINNNV
+310 
-320 ITKRRYQT
+320 KRRYQT
-328 RRVPGD
+328 RRLPNDVQ
-334 MNLIDR
+334 LIPK
-340 LQKANVEFAA
+340 LEKANVEFSA

-372 IVPLLF
+372 IIPLMF
-378 WLRGIVRKQNGLQDG
+378 WLRGIVRKQSGLQNG
-393 KKKKDARDDTKGPK
+393 KKKKNAQDDSKGPK

-427 QMLRNEDR
+427 QMLRNEER

-497 EARKKAPCVVFI
+497 EARKKSPCVVFI

-596 REPMSQICETVAR
+596 KEPLGQICEAVAR

-634 KDLCGIE
+634 KEACGYE

-659 GGGKV
+659 GGSKV
-664 DPSKVLG
+664 DPSKVLS
-671 DLRARFLGDFDDN
+671 DLRARFLGDFDVDGGTN
-684 NDSGAGG
+684 ILDANGSANTGGGESGSSPFAGVG
-691 NDNNNNSSS
+691 GVGG
-700 SSQRDSSSKFKSNNA
+700 A
-715 GSRKLKDEYLG
+715 PRKLKDEYLG

>member
-1 MFSTVQAKAY
+1 M
-11 SLDEFRGPRLRTT
+11 
-24 SSSFSSSSNNSSD
+24 
-37 QSFAKDW
+37 
-44 KKSWKKNIVRS
+44 
-55 KQNRTRI
+55 
-62 RKGAKEVNGLS
+62 S
-73 SSRSRAIGVSES
+73 SSRLCQKRSRHIRLLES
-85 DLRFAFRD
+85 I
-93 VGDFLGSF
+93 V
-101 GDEMDRM
+101 
-108 SERGARQRLR
+108 
-118 AIQKPTT
+118 IVPTT
-125 TNNNNN
+125 KREYDDDDAFVVASGRNNDDFVVDDDDDG
-131 NNTNKGYGGSSRKGS
+131 TE
-146 GNDKTNDDKNADDE
+146 KTNDDAFSENKN
-160 AGVPKDVKTSF
+160 VPSDKVMHSF
-171 EGESEDERIETNR
+171 SEETEEEKMETNR
-184 RRNFSLLEFTKR
+184 RRNFSLIEFTKR
-196 RLVLFYVVVKT
+196 RVMLCLVVIKTIVVDAWRGIGWALKT
-207 LCMDS
+207 R
-212 FQMVVNVLRTRTA
+212 VA
-225 KFLFSAAFFV
+225 KFVLSAAFFI
-235 GTGFGIRTQHAKRHP
+235 GSGAGLRREHAKRHP
-250 PPPTVKAVPYSTFLN
+250 PAPAVKSVAYSTFLKA
-265 SVQKG
+265 VQKG
-270 DVLKVKFEE
+270 DVTKVRFEE
-279 GTSRLL
+279 GTTRLL
-285 FDVKPNSAMLVK
+285 FDVKESSSLVASNPTMKADAAVSATTLKKQRPPQQKYM
-297 EKTNENVNTNTNA
+297 
-310 NANTNINNNV
+310 
-320 ITKRRYQT
+320 KRRYQT
-328 RRVPGD
+328 RRLPNDVQ
-334 MNLIDR
+334 LIPK
-340 LQKANVEFAA
+340 LEKANVEFSA

-372 IVPLLF
+372 IIPLMF
-378 WLRGIVRKQNGLQDG
+378 WLRGIVRKQSGLQNG
-393 KKKKDARDDTKGPK
+393 KKKKNAQDDSKGPK

-427 QMLRNEDR
+427 QMLRNEER

-497 EARKKAPCVVFI
+497 EARKKSPCVVFI

-596 REPMSQICETVAR
+596 KEPLGQICEAVAR

-634 KDLCGIE
+634 KDACGYE

-659 GGGKV
+659 GGSKV
-664 DPSKVLG
+664 DPSKVLS
-671 DLRARFLGDFDDN
+671 DLRARFLGDFDVDGGTN
-684 NDSGAGG
+684 ILDANGSANGGESGSSRFAGVG
-691 NDNNNNSSS
+691 GGGGLGG
-700 SSQRDSSSKFKSNNA
+700 A
-715 GSRKLKDEYLG
+715 PRKLKDEYLG

>member
-1 MFSTVQAKAY
+1 MLVSST
-11 SLDEFRGPRLRTT
+11 SL
-24 SSSFSSSSNNSSD
+24 SSSSLLRRIRDEDLGKPSTCHIAPGQRGVRGKEELSRRRRRIRGGGGTAVKAVLKCRASKLSAFRSEDNNSGR
-37 QSFAKDW
+37 KITRG
-44 KKSWKKNIVRS
+44 IVS
-55 KQNRTRI
+55 
-62 RKGAKEVNGLS
+62 LS
-73 SSRSRAIGVSES
+73 SADGVRGIRANASKNESSSSDKEEEEEEDRAIKEN
-85 DLRFAFRD
+85 D
-93 VGDFLGSF
+93 
-101 GDEMDRM
+101 
-108 SERGARQRLR
+108 
-118 AIQKPTT
+118 
-125 TNNNNN
+125 
-131 NNTNKGYGGSSRKGS
+131 TNKIPS
-146 GNDKTNDDKNADDE
+146 
-160 AGVPKDVKTSF
+160 DVLNSF
-171 EGESEDERIETNR
+171 SEETEEEKFETNR
-184 RRNFSLLEFTKR
+184 RRNFSLVEFTKR
-196 RLVLFYVVVKT
+196 RVALFLVVMKT
-207 LCMDS
+207 VFTDV
-212 FQMVVNVLRTRTA
+212 FKAVGAVLKTRLA
-225 KFLFSAAFFV
+225 KFVLSAAFFV
-235 GTGFGIRTQHAKRHP
+235 GSGLGIRSEHAKRHP
-250 PPPTVKAVPYSTFLN
+250 PAPAVKSVPYSTFLK

-270 DVLKVKFEE
+270 EVTKVRFEE
-279 GTSRLL
+279 GTTRLL
-285 FDVKPNSAMLVK
+285 FDVKEASSLVVSSPAK
-297 EKTNENVNTNTNA
+297 ATMDAASKRQPPA
-310 NANTNINNNV
+310 QKYM
-320 ITKRRYQT
+320 KRRYQT
-328 RRVPGD
+328 RRLPND
-334 MNLIDR
+334 LQLIPK
-340 LQKANVEFAA
+340 LEKANVEFSA

-372 IVPLLF
+372 IIPLLF

-393 KKKKDARDDTKGPK
+393 KKKKDARDDWKGPK

-427 QMLRNEDR
+427 QMLRNEER

-596 REPMSQICETVAR
+596 KEPLGQICEAIAR

-634 KDLCGIE
+634 KDACGYE

-664 DPSKVLG
+664 DPSKVLS
-671 DLRARFLGDFDDN
+671 DLRARFLGDFDDLDN
-684 NDSGAGG
+684 TTTNTNDS
-691 NDNNNNSSS
+691 
-700 SSQRDSSSKFKSNNA
+700 DSDDSNT
-715 GSRKLKDEYLG
+715 SRRKLKDEYLG

>member
-1 MFSTVQAKAY
+1 MGRRWFA
-11 SLDEFRGPRLRTT
+11 TT
-24 SSSFSSSSNNSSD
+24 ERD
-37 QSFAKDW
+37 
-44 KKSWKKNIVRS
+44 
-55 KQNRTRI
+55 
-62 RKGAKEVNGLS
+62 
-73 SSRSRAIGVSES
+73 
-85 DLRFAFRD
+85 D
-93 VGDFLGSF
+93 VGDV
-101 GDEMDRM
+101 DE
-108 SERGARQRLR
+108 A
-118 AIQKPTT
+118 
-125 TNNNNN
+125 
-131 NNTNKGYGGSSRKGS
+131 
-146 GNDKTNDDKNADDE
+146 KNADTTENDGFSNE
-160 AGVPKDVKTSF
+160 NNVPSDVMNSF
-171 EGESEDERIETNR
+171 SEETEEEKVETNR
-184 RRNFSLLEFTKR
+184 RRNFSLIDFTKR
-196 RLVLFYVVVKT
+196 RVTLFLVVMKT
-207 LCMDS
+207 VILDAWRA
-212 FQMVVNVLRTRTA
+212 VGWVLKTRLA
-225 KFLFSAAFFV
+225 KFVLAAAFFI
-235 GTGFGIRTQHAKRHP
+235 GSGAGLRREHAKRHP
-250 PPPTVKAVPYSTFLN
+250 PAPAVKSVAYSTFLKA
-265 SVQKG
+265 VQKG
-270 DVLKVKFEE
+270 DVTKVRFEE
-279 GTSRLL
+279 GTTRLL
-285 FDVKPNSAMLVK
+285 FDVKESSSLVASNPTTKADAAVSATTLKKQHPPQQKYM
-297 EKTNENVNTNTNA
+297 
-310 NANTNINNNV
+310 
-320 ITKRRYQT
+320 KRRYQT
-328 RRVPGD
+328 RRLPNDVQ
-334 MNLIDR
+334 LIPK
-340 LQKANVEFAA
+340 LEKANVEFSA

-372 IVPLLF
+372 IIPLMF
-378 WLRGIVRKQNGLQDG
+378 WLRGIVRKQSGLQNG
-393 KKKKDARDDTKGPK
+393 KKKKNAQDDSKGPK

-427 QMLRNEDR
+427 QMLRNEER

-497 EARKKAPCVVFI
+497 EARKKSPCVVFI

-596 REPMSQICETVAR
+596 KEPLGQICEAVAR

-634 KDLCGIE
+634 KEACGYE

-659 GGGKV
+659 GGSKV
-664 DPSKVLG
+664 DPSKVLS
-671 DLRARFLGDFDDN
+671 DLRARFLGDFDVDGTN
-684 NDSGAGG
+684 ILDANGSANGGESGGG
-691 NDNNNNSSS
+691 GLGG
-700 SSQRDSSSKFKSNNA
+700 A
-715 GSRKLKDEYLG
+715 PRKLKDEYLG

>member
-1 MFSTVQAKAY
+1 MLVSST
-11 SLDEFRGPRLRTT
+11 SL
-24 SSSFSSSSNNSSD
+24 SSSSLLRRIRDEDLGKPSTCHIAPGQRGVRGKEELSRRRRRIRGGGGTAVQAVLKCPRASKLRALRSEDNTGGRKITRGFVSLSSARGGGVRGIGANASKNESPSSD
-37 QSFAKDW
+37 KEEEEEEEDRA
-44 KKSWKKNIVRS
+44 S
-55 KQNRTRI
+55 KEN
-62 RKGAKEVNGLS
+62 
-73 SSRSRAIGVSES
+73 
-85 DLRFAFRD
+85 D
-93 VGDFLGSF
+93 
-101 GDEMDRM
+101 
-108 SERGARQRLR
+108 
-118 AIQKPTT
+118 
-125 TNNNNN
+125 
-131 NNTNKGYGGSSRKGS
+131 TNKIPS
-146 GNDKTNDDKNADDE
+146 
-160 AGVPKDVKTSF
+160 DVLNSF
-171 EGESEDERIETNR
+171 SEETEEEKFETNR
-184 RRNFSLLEFTKR
+184 RRNFSLVEFTKR
-196 RLVLFYVVVKT
+196 RVALFLVVMKT
-207 LCMDS
+207 VFTDV
-212 FQMVVNVLRTRTA
+212 FKAVGAVLKTRLA
-225 KFLFSAAFFV
+225 KFVLSAAFFV
-235 GTGFGIRTQHAKRHP
+235 GSGLGIRSEHAKRHP
-250 PPPTVKAVPYSTFLN
+250 PAPAVKSVPYSTFLK

-270 DVLKVKFEE
+270 EVTKVRFEE
-279 GTSRLL
+279 GTTRLL
-285 FDVKPNSAMLVK
+285 FDVKETSSLVVSSPAK
-297 EKTNENVNTNTNA
+297 ATMEAASKRQQPPA
-310 NANTNINNNV
+310 QKYM
-320 ITKRRYQT
+320 KRRYQT
-328 RRVPGD
+328 RRLPND
-334 MNLIDR
+334 LQLIPK
-340 LQKANVEFAA
+340 LEKANVEFSA

-372 IVPLLF
+372 IIPLLF

-393 KKKKDARDDTKGPK
+393 KKKKDARDDSKGPK

-427 QMLRNEDR
+427 QMLRNEER

-596 REPMSQICETVAR
+596 KEPLGQICEAIAR

-634 KDLCGIE
+634 KDACGYE

-664 DPSKVLG
+664 DPSKVLS
-671 DLRARFLGDFDDN
+671 DLRARFLGDFDDLDN
-684 NDSGAGG
+684 TTTNTNDS
-691 NDNNNNSSS
+691 
-700 SSQRDSSSKFKSNNA
+700 DSDDSNT
-715 GSRKLKDEYLG
+715 SRRKLKDEYLG

>member
-1 MFSTVQAKAY
+1 MAATRATTFSTRHHCRRRRRFV
-11 SLDEFRGPRLRTT
+11 
-24 SSSFSSSSNNSSD
+24 
-37 QSFAKDW
+37 
-44 KKSWKKNIVRS
+44 
-55 KQNRTRI
+55 
-62 RKGAKEVNGLS
+62 S
-73 SSRSRAIGVSES
+73 SSRCQKRSRHIRLLES
-85 DLRFAFRD
+85 I
-93 VGDFLGSF
+93 V
-101 GDEMDRM
+101 
-108 SERGARQRLR
+108 
-118 AIQKPTT
+118 IVPTT
-125 TNNNNN
+125 LQSKREYDDDDAFVVASGRNNDDFVVDDDDDG
-131 NNTNKGYGGSSRKGS
+131 TE
-146 GNDKTNDDKNADDE
+146 KTNDDAFSENKN
-160 AGVPKDVKTSF
+160 VPSDKVMHSF
-171 EGESEDERIETNR
+171 SEETEEEKMETNR
-184 RRNFSLLEFTKR
+184 RRNFSLIEFTKR
-196 RLVLFYVVVKT
+196 RVMLCLVVIKTIVVDAWRGIGWALKT
-207 LCMDS
+207 R
-212 FQMVVNVLRTRTA
+212 VA
-225 KFLFSAAFFV
+225 KFVLSAAFFI
-235 GTGFGIRTQHAKRHP
+235 GSGAGLRREHAKRHP
-250 PPPTVKAVPYSTFLN
+250 PAPAVKSVAYSTFLKA
-265 SVQKG
+265 VQKG
-270 DVLKVKFEE
+270 DVTKVRFEE
-279 GTSRLL
+279 GTTRLL
-285 FDVKPNSAMLVK
+285 FDVKESSSLVASNPTMKADAAVSATTLKKQRPPQQKYM
-297 EKTNENVNTNTNA
+297 
-310 NANTNINNNV
+310 
-320 ITKRRYQT
+320 KRRYQT
-328 RRVPGD
+328 RRLPNDVQ
-334 MNLIDR
+334 LIPK
-340 LQKANVEFAA
+340 LEKANVEFSA

-372 IVPLLF
+372 IIPLMF
-378 WLRGIVRKQNGLQDG
+378 WLRGIVRKQSGLQNG
-393 KKKKDARDDTKGPK
+393 KKKKNAQDDSKGPK

-427 QMLRNEDR
+427 QMLRNEER

-497 EARKKAPCVVFI
+497 EARKKSPCVVFI

-596 REPMSQICETVAR
+596 KEPLGQICEAVAR

-634 KDLCGIE
+634 KDACGYE

-659 GGGKV
+659 GGSKV
-664 DPSKVLG
+664 DPSKVLS
-671 DLRARFLGDFDDN
+671 DLRARFLGDFDVDGTN
-684 NDSGAGG
+684 ILDANGSANGGESGSSRFAGVG
-691 NDNNNNSSS
+691 GGGGLGG
-700 SSQRDSSSKFKSNNA
+700 A
-715 GSRKLKDEYLG
+715 PRKLKDEYLG